1 MKIIAGLGNPG
12 DKYVGTRH
20 NIGYDVIDR
29 IALDYKIDI
38 HERKFKGLVGSGYI
52 EGEKVVLVKPL
63 TYMNLSGECIQEVT
77 SFYKIDVTED
87 LLIICDDINLEKGQ
101 LRLREKGSAGG
112 HNGLKSIIAHV
123 GDGFKRIRFG
133 VGDRD
138 GRIDLADHVLGHIP
152 KEDWDIIKE
161 GVLNAEGAVKCWI
174 TADFAT
180 AQNQYN
186 RKENG

>member
-20 NIGYDVIDR
+20 NIGYDVVDR

-63 TYMNLSGECIQEVT
+63 TYMNLSGECIREVT
-77 SFYKIDVTED
+77 DFYKIDVNED

-161 GVLNAEGAVKCWI
+161 GVLGAEGAVKCWI

-186 RKENG
+186 RKKNG